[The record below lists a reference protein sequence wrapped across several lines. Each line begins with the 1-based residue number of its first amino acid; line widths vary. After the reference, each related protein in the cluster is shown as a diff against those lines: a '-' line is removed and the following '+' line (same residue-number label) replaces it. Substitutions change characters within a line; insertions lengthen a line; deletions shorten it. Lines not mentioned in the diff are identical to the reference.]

1 MLEPT
6 GPLPASVYWRRR
18 AVAAGGCVFA
28 VVVLVWLVTSLV
40 GGDDEQPVHG
50 AARSQKLVESP
61 SSPPPAGPPV
71 ASSTTS
77 PPPTTSAVPAS
88 HTRPP
93 APVRQCAD
101 SVLRVVASP
110 SAASYRVGAQ
120 PLLYLGV
127 VNEGKVACTRDVSR
141 KLRELVIT
149 TADGKRL
156 WSSNDCFRPEGR
168 DVRTLAPGEPIRFS
182 LNWAGRTSAPGCPE
196 PREAVKP
203 GRYGVYAKLGTIK
216 GPSARLTLTP

>member
-28 VVVLVWLVTSLV
+28 VVVLVWLVSSLV

-50 AARSQKLVESP
+50 TARSQKLVESP
-61 SSPPPAGPPV
+61 SSPPPASPPA

-77 PPPTTSAVPAS
+77 QVPATAAVPATR
-88 HTRPP
+88 TRPP
-93 APVRQCAD
+93 APVRKCAD
-101 SVLRVVASP
+101 SALRVVASP

-127 VNEGKVACTRDVSR
+127 VNDGKVTCTRDVSR
-141 KLRELVIT
+141 RLRELVIT

-156 WSSNDCFRPEGR
+156 WSSNDCFRPEGH
-168 DVRTLAPGEPIRFS
+168 DVRTLAPGKPIRFS

-196 PREAVKP
+196 PREIVKP
-203 GRYGVYAKLGTIK
+203 GTYAVYAKLATIK
-216 GPSARLTLTP
+216 GPAARLTLTP